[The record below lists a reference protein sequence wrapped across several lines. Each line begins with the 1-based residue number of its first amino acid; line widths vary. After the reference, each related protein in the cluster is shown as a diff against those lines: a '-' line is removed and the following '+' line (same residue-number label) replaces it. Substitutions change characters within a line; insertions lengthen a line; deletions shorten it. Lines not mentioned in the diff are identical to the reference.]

1 MVLLA
6 AAICTKNGKPL
17 VSRQFVEMSRSRIEG
32 LLAAF
37 PKLIGTGKQHTFVE
51 TESVRYVYQPLEKMF
66 MVLLTT
72 KASNILED
80 LETLRL
86 FSRVIPEYCSALD
99 EAEVSKKAFE
109 LIFAFDEIIALGYRE
124 NVNLAQIR
132 TFTEMDSHEE
142 KLFKAVRQS
151 QMEEAKSVMKKKAKE
166 LAQAKRE
173 AQKSGRSRTHA
184 GGISSSDY
192 GMSGHGHT
200 YVESSSMRSDSSYR
214 DTSMSSSSSSS
225 SFSSRSSSSKPSMS
239 KALKLGSKGK
249 GVDSFVNQLKSEG
262 TDITSVS
269 SSSRPTRGSQAPP
282 APTMAT
288 ESVHVRIQE
297 KLSLE
302 AGRDGGLKNLEVLG
316 IMHLRVRDAPN
327 SHIQLH
333 VQNDDTRG
341 FQLQPH
347 PNVDKKLFQRESIL
361 GLKQAGKG
369 FPLNNDVGIVK
380 WRLQSVDEALM
391 PLTINCWPSESGGNC
406 EVNIEYELQVED
418 MELHDVTISVPVP
431 TGVGA
436 PVVES
441 CDGEYKH
448 ESKKGLLNWTVP
460 LIDVNNKSGTLEFSI
475 AGRQDDFFP
484 INVYFVSPKS
494 FCDLHVDE
502 VRHTEENKAVRF
514 SSEMALLVDK
524 YTIV

>member
-6 AAICTKNGKPL
+6 AAICTKSGKPL
-17 VSRQFVEMSRSRIEG
+17 ISRQFVEMSRSRIEG

-51 TESVRYVYQPLEKMF
+51 TESVRYVYQPLDKMF
-66 MVLLTT
+66 MVLITT

-86 FSRVIPEYCSALD
+86 FSRVIPEYCSSL
-99 EAEVSKKAFE
+99 EESEVARNAFE
-109 LIFAFDEIIALGYRE
+109 LIFAFDEIVALGYRE
-124 NVNLAQIR
+124 SVNLAQIR

-142 KLFKAVRQS
+142 RMFIAVRQS
-151 QMEEAKSVMKKKAKE
+151 QMEEAKITMKKKAKE
-166 LAQAKRE
+166 LAVARKE
-173 AQKSGRSRTHA
+173 AQRSGKSARYG

-192 GMSGHGHT
+192 ASSGHA
-200 YVESSSMRSDSSYR
+200 YADSSY
-214 DTSMSSSSSSS
+214 SSSSSSRGDSYSRDSGVS
-225 SFSSRSSSSKPSMS
+225 STSSRVSSSKPSMS

-262 TDITSVS
+262 TDITGVS
-269 SSSRPTRGSQAPP
+269 ASSRPSKSGQPLPSTAV
-282 APTMAT
+282 MT
-288 ESVHVRIQE
+288 ESVHVRVQE

-302 AGRDGGLKNLEVLG
+302 AGRDGGLKTLEVLG
-316 IMHLRVRDAPN
+316 IMHLRITESQS

-333 VQNDDTRG
+333 IQNNDSRG

-347 PNVDKKLFQRESIL
+347 PNVDKKLFQRNSIL
-361 GLKQAGKG
+361 ALKQAGKG

-380 WRLQSVDEALM
+380 WRLQSQDEALM
-391 PLTINCWPSESGGNC
+391 PLSINCWPSETGGSC
-406 EVNIEYELQVED
+406 EVNIEYELQLED

-436 PVVES
+436 PVVGN
-441 CDGEYKH
+441 CDGDYKH
-448 ESKKGLLNWTVP
+448 ESKKGLLNWSIP
-460 LIDVNNKSGTLEFSI
+460 LIDVNNKSGSLEFTI
-475 AGRQDDFFP
+475 PGRQDDFFP

-494 FCDLHVDE
+494 LCDLHITE
-502 VRHTEENKAVRF
+502 VTHTEREKPVRF
-514 SSEMALLVDK
+514 SSETALLVEK
-524 YTIV
+524 YAIV